1 MMRLCKAEVKPI
13 FSEERMLFHEILVHS
28 GILDE
33 LPKKT
38 CFYNIMGD
46 VIVDGNKIIRVTF
59 DQKAMSWRATK
70 TREYKTDLNGTDL
83 RKAIEAN
90 RHILQEKERVSLE
103 FIDETLKRYRAVTP
117 AVSFSGGKD
126 SAAVLWLVRQVMK
139 DIDVIFL
146 NTTIEFDETVSY
158 IRTLMS
164 AWECRYVETLPPREF
179 FDLCDELGPPSC
191 YMKWC
196 CKTQKFAPL
205 NRLINERYPQGILTF
220 SGIRK
225 RESNIRKDFQNIQRN
240 DAIPKQLLAF
250 PINDWSSLDIWL
262 YTFWKEIPYNK
273 LYDYGFAR
281 VGCWA
286 CPEKSLGNL
295 KLAQRIHP
303 EYFDKLHSV
312 LLSYAKKHS
321 YDDDWVYTGKWRFR
335 STKFMKSAACTSQL
349 CASDNEI
356 VYSIEKPE
364 LMTRVG
370 EFLKVFGKVSKNSV
384 MTKIVGPG
392 IDITIISNRLRTR
405 VEDAK
410 MLVAF
415 EKQLAKAMN
424 CVGCGACVGS
434 CPNGTLKLVDGEIAV
449 GATCASC
456 LRCIQANGLRMGCV
470 SLNYRHEVL
479 SVAH

>member
-1 MMRLCKAEVKPI
+1 VQECGVCGKQSRMMRLCKAEVKPI

-33 LPKKT
+33 LPRKT

-90 RHILQEKERVSLE
+90 RHILQEKEKVSLE
-103 FIDETLKRYRAVTP
+103 FIDETLKQYRTVTP

-139 DIDVIFL
+139 DLDVIFL

-164 AWECRYVETLPPREF
+164 AWESKYVETLPPREF

-205 NRLINERYPQGILTF
+205 NRLINERYPRGILTF

-225 RESNIRKDFQNIQRN
+225 RESNIVRASKISSETMLSQSSFSRFQ
-240 DAIPKQLLAF
+240 
-250 PINDWSSLDIWL
+250 
-262 YTFWKEIPYNK
+262 
-273 LYDYGFAR
+273 
-281 VGCWA
+281 
-286 CPEKSLGNL
+286 
-295 KLAQRIHP
+295 
-303 EYFDKLHSV
+303 
-312 LLSYAKKHS
+312 
-321 YDDDWVYTGKWRFR
+321 
-335 STKFMKSAACTSQL
+335 
-349 CASDNEI
+349 
-356 VYSIEKPE
+356 
-364 LMTRVG
+364 
-370 EFLKVFGKVSKNSV
+370 
-384 MTKIVGPG
+384 
-392 IDITIISNRLRTR
+392 
-405 VEDAK
+405 
-410 MLVAF
+410 
-415 EKQLAKAMN
+415 
-424 CVGCGACVGS
+424 
-434 CPNGTLKLVDGEIAV
+434 
-449 GATCASC
+449 
-456 LRCIQANGLRMGCV
+456 
-470 SLNYRHEVL
+470 
-479 SVAH
+479 